1 MRPAINEW
9 QPKKRLASLHQQQA
23 RQIKELL
30 EAQQV
35 RALYATQKSHRKV
48 PLTRNQ
54 QMAFAGLVRNFGGI
68 HA

>member
-54 QMAFAGLVRNFGGI
+54 QMTFAGLV
-68 HA
+68 